1 MRRRDEVVGEIARRL
16 ADRDLGHPVRVGVDG
31 RVGAGKSTFARELV
45 AAVESLGRPAVH
57 VDSDGFH
64 HVRAVRRQ
72 DVDDEARGYY
82 ENAYDLDAVVEQ
94 VLRPLGPGGSLTY
107 ATAVHDLVTD
117 EVVGG
122 ATATADPDAVVL
134 FDCTFLQRGA
144 LRRWWDEVVWLE
156 VDREVALRRG
166 VGRDATALGGV
177 EEATAAYERRYMA
190 ACDLYVREER
200 PRESATIVV
209 HHDDPA
215 RPRLLRS

>member
-1 MRRRDEVVGEIARRL
+1 MDTRETVVVTVARRL
-16 ADRDLGHPVRVGVDG
+16 VGRVTDHPLRVGVDG

-45 AAVESLGRPAVH
+45 AAVGALGRPAVH

-72 DVDDEARGYY
+72 DGDDPARGYY
-82 ENAYDLDAVVEQ
+82 DHAYDFDAVVEH
-94 VLRPLGPGGSLTY
+94 VLRPLGPGGSSTC

-117 EVVGG
+117 EVVEG
-122 ATATADPDAVVL
+122 ATATVAPDAVVV
-134 FDCTFLQRGA
+134 FDCTFLQRGG
-144 LRRWWDEVVWLE
+144 LRRWWDEVVWLD

-166 VGRDATALGGV
+166 VARDATALGGIDA
-177 EEATAAYERRYMA
+177 ATAAYEQRYMA

-209 HHDDPA
+209 EHDDPA